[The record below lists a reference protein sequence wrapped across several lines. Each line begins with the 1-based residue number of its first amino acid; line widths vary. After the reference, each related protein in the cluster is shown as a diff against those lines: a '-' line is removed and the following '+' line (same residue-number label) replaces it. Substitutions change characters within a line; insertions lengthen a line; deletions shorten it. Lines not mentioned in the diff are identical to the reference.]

1 MTIERLPERKKW
13 RMRFRQASYCA
24 PSAETDIVT
33 FNNVKQTKLAGL
45 ILESPRAAV
54 FNIIVREQDG
64 TLPVI
69 RKRYRL
75 AAAGEIVDARTF
87 EDPILWYP
95 ADRTLAVQTAPHVSA
110 GAGSCMS
117 ASLDLWELTG

>member
-13 RMRFRQASYCA
+13 RMRFREASYCA
-24 PSAETDIVT
+24 PSAETDLVT
-33 FNNVKQTKLAGL
+33 FNSTKQTKLAGL
-45 ILESPRAAV
+45 IMESPRAAI
-54 FNIIVREQDG
+54 FNVIERRQDG

-75 AAAGEIVDARTF
+75 PSPGMIVDARTF
-87 EDPILWYP
+87 EDPILWFS
-95 ADRTLAVQTAPHVSA
+95 ANRTLAVQTAPHVSA